1 MEIWQSLARTGIEEL
16 PELALRAEA
25 LGFTGV
31 AVSDHLVRPV
41 EIRSPY
47 PYSPDGKPVS
57 TTETPYADPWGLIA
71 YLAALTTRLR
81 FMPSVFV
88 LPARDPFSVAKS
100 LATACVLSRNRVM
113 MGIGVGWMAEEF
125 AMTGQSFFNRGKRTD
140 EMVEVIKKLMTGEPV
155 EHHGAFYDFPMVTM
169 TPAPSVMPSFLV
181 GGDSPAALARA
192 ARMDGWIGVAYEQD
206 RVASILAELV
216 AARRKAGTLGRTFQA
231 ITAILGKVG
240 LEDCAAIERIGLTG
254 LMLPPLLG
262 ATTAEK
268 MQELERRATMY
279 RLSPL
284 I

>member
-1 MEIWQSLARTGIEEL
+1 
-16 PELALRAEA
+16 
-25 LGFTGV
+25 
-31 AVSDHLVRPV
+31 
-41 EIRSPY
+41 
-47 PYSPDGKPVS
+47 
-57 TTETPYADPWGLIA
+57 
-71 YLAALTTRLR
+71 
-81 FMPSVFV
+81 
-88 LPARDPFSVAKS
+88 
-100 LATACVLSRNRVM
+100 
-113 MGIGVGWMAEEF
+113 
-125 AMTGQSFFNRGKRTD
+125 
-140 EMVEVIKKLMTGEPV
+140 
-155 EHHGAFYDFPMVTM
+155 
-169 TPAPSVMPSFLV
+169 MPSFLV

-240 LEDCAAIERIGLTG
+240 LEDCAAIERIGITG